1 MARSQEKAM
10 SMLNRWVDQKRGIE
24 SGGLNEQRHPR
35 IPSECRSIREG
46 EISRSQILRELGSS
60 ISQIQNASIGEAR
73 IRELNDMINRL
84 LRSKYAW
91 EVQIRQLGGPDYTK
105 VGASISET
113 DGIELPGQGG
123 YKYFGAAKSLPG
135 VRELLED
142 DAVSRQDPRKS
153 RKQLLKHIEPSY
165 YGWRDEDDP
174 ELIQEESILQDAAR
188 EHVQDYSEPF
198 DEEESQR
205 QTDDTKDIANITYV
219 HDSREIEQLIMNKR
233 KDLLISRY
241 IDADM
246 VESYP

>member
-24 SGGLNEQRHPR
+24 SGGFDQQRHPR

-60 ISQIQNASIGEAR
+60 ISQIQNAGIGEAR

-91 EVQIRQLGGPDYTK
+91 EVQIRQLGGPDYTR
-105 VGASISET
+105 VGATISET

-135 VRELLED
+135 IRELLED
-142 DAVSRQDPRKS
+142 DVMTRTDPRKS
-153 RKQLLKHIEPSY
+153 RKQLLKHIEPGY

-174 ELIQEESILQDAAR
+174 ELIHEESIIQDVAR
-188 EHVQDYSEPF
+188 KHMVDASEPI
-198 DEEESQR
+198 EGAGGHQP
-205 QTDDTKDIANITYV
+205 TDCTMDISSSSYV
-219 HDSREIEQLIMNKR
+219 HDAHEIEQLIMRKR

-241 IDADM
+241 IDSDS
-246 VESYP
+246 VER